1 MLLLVV
7 FILGYGVAAQAL
19 LYPVRP
25 FYLYVFKDVF
35 MLPYWQMY
43 GELQLETT
51 EGETCRRKRGGW
63 VASELCARRQLGGG
77 RGVVESLR
85 LRC

>member
-7 FILGYGVAAQAL
+7 FILGYGVAMQAL

-25 FYLYVFKDVF
+25 FYPNVFKDVF

-43 GELQLETT
+43 GELQLEST
-51 EGETCRRKRGGW
+51 EGKR
-63 VASELCARRQLGGG
+63 
-77 RGVVESLR
+77 
-85 LRC
+85 